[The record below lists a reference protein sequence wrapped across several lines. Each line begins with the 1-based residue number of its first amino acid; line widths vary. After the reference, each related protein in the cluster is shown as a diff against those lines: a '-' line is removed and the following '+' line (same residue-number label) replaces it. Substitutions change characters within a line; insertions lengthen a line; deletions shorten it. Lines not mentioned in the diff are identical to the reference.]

1 MGDTATLEAETDA
14 GLVAMGEVPDDVW
27 LDVASGARFVARHPA
42 STRETVFL
50 GPARVRACVDHA
62 EESWLLR
69 GGFDSVPGAGERPGG
84 EEWVIT
90 PVASIRY
97 AAVAMRVS
105 VSDEETDVQVAK
117 GTVYMWAAGDAAMR
131 ITSEAGSPLAA
142 DGGPSRENDEGWARV
157 DGGFHVKIRAGRPTT
172 GAAREGAANAALA
185 QCRPAAKVA
194 HDLADQIAAPD
205 ASLAT
210 LAPKH
215 VSARREARAVCRV
228 ALLRIE
234 SLAPSATRDSDLAA
248 ARAAEQSWRSLSDTS
263 TEGPQVSPMP

>member
-1 MGDTATLEAETDA
+1 MERRLGLLDRTYRAIRAEPPFITRSTS
-14 GLVAMGEVPDDVW
+14 
-27 LDVASGARFVARHPA
+27 AS
-42 STRETVFL
+42 E
-50 GPARVRACVDHA
+50 
-62 EESWLLR
+62 
-69 GGFDSVPGAGERPGG
+69 
-84 EEWVIT
+84 
-90 PVASIRY
+90 
-97 AAVAMRVS
+97 
-105 VSDEETDVQVAK
+105 
-117 GTVYMWAAGDAAMR
+117 AMR

-215 VSARREARAVCRV
+215 VSARREARAACRV
-228 ALLRIE
+228 A
-234 SLAPSATRDSDLAA
+234 
-248 ARAAEQSWRSLSDTS
+248 QSER
-263 TEGPQVSPMP
+263 PR